1 MDIYQTIIRPLVTEK
16 STHQTQQSHGQT
28 RTRPGRGGS
37 YTFQVH
43 SDATKSQIQS
53 AVEHIYNVKVVD
65 VRTNVRPGKSRRH
78 RYHIGRTPDVKKA
91 VVVLHPDYH
100 IDLF

>member
-1 MDIYQTIIRPLVTEK
+1 MDQYQIIIRPLVTEK
-16 STHQTQQSHGQT
+16 STHQSKQSQAASHT
-28 RTRPGRGGS
+28 RLGRGGA
-37 YTFQVH
+37 YAFEVH
-43 SDATKSQIQS
+43 PKAKKDQIRH

-65 VRTNVRPGKSRRH
+65 VRTSRIPGKRR
-78 RYHIGRTPDVKKA
+78 RYRYTVGQTAETKKA